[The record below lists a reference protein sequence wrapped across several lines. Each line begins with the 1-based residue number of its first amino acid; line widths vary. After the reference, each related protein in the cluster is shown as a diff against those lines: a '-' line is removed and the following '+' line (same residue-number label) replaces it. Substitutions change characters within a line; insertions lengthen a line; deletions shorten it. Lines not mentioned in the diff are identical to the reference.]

1 MSTSTIIV
9 IVVIAVILI
18 AIAFTSKHHKHRIVF
33 HEDEIAAAID
43 KVFEQAGVNEMN
55 RTDFLKKFQLKLNCS
70 RKELMVLL
78 GKARTAGLV
87 KVDGKKVSKPV

>member
-1 MSTSTIIV
+1 MSTTTIIV

-18 AIAFTSKHHKHRIVF
+18 AIAFTSKHHKHRKVF
-33 HEDEIAAAID
+33 HKDEIAAAID
-43 KVFEQAGVNEMN
+43 KVFEQEGVNDMN